1 MRHMLKETIKTKTA
15 TRRTSVEVLRSIYAD
30 RKAKNEHYSLN
41 AFARDLGLSRPLVS
55 RILSGARSLTLKQGM
70 HIAAVLGFTQSET
83 NLFLLGIVE
92 AAAST
97 AKISKKIRETI
108 QNNASAAVAGSTSFE
123 SPLYVNY
130 DVERFK
136 TIAQWYHVAIMNLT
150 FTEGFNTDVSW
161 IAGRLGISV
170 PETRSAVDR
179 LLELGFLEETLDG
192 SIRKSQANLY
202 FKTEKSEVA
211 IREHHSQM
219 IEKAQAELKKTD
231 AEDFARRLINSIT
244 FSCDPSH
251 LALFQKKINEFQD
264 EVLALAKTG
273 NHQDV
278 YQLNCQLFPLTKKQR
293 EKSKRERKEV

>member
-1 MRHMLKETIKTKTA
+1 MQLMLKEATKTKTTTA
-15 TRRTSVEVLRSIYAD
+15 RRSSVEVLRTIYSE
-30 RKAKNEHYSLN
+30 RKAKNGNYSLN

-55 RILSGARSLTLKQGM
+55 RIMSGARALTLKQGM
-70 HIAAVLGFTQSET
+70 HIAAVLGFTQGET

-92 AAAST
+92 SAAST

-108 QNNASAAVAGSTSFE
+108 QKNASSAAMGATSFD

-150 FTEGFNTDVSW
+150 FTRGFKADVKW
-161 IAGRLGISV
+161 IADRLGISV
-170 PETRSAVDR
+170 PEARSAIDR
-179 LLELGFLEETLDG
+179 LLELGFLEEGMDG

-219 IEKAQAELKKTD
+219 IERAQAELKKTE
-231 AEDFARRLINSIT
+231 AEDFARRLINSLT
-244 FSCDPSH
+244 FSCDPAH
-251 LALFQKKINEFQD
+251 LTLFQKKINEFQD
-264 EVLALAKTG
+264 EVLAMAKGGT
-273 NHQDV
+273 HQEV
-278 YQLNCQLFPLTKKQR
+278 YQLNCQLFPLTKKQ
-293 EKSKRERKEV
+293 KIKN